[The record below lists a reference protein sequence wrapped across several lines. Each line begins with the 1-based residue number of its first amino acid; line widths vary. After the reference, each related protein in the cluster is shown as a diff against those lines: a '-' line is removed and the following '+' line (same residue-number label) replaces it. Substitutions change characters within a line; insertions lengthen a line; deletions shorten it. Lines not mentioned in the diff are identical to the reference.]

1 LTQALAQLG
10 AIQLGAI
17 DKPSFRGVKMKGAW
31 LETQL
36 FFRSVDQMMPAEGD
50 SDRLFSSASCFWQI
64 NRELLLGLAGMR
76 ALLMEIAHPLI
87 AAGVANHSDF
97 RKRPFKRLYRTMRLM
112 SCITFGSRKAAS
124 RAAQRICQCHSS
136 VHGELR
142 QPAGCHPSGSAYDAN
157 DAELKL
163 WVLATLID
171 SSLCLYELFV
181 RPLSTEQKESYY
193 QDSRRMGVMLGIASV
208 RMPADYGG
216 FAAYLQTMLS
226 GGTLV
231 VSAPAREVAAALLA
245 GPLRGRMVRA
255 ASFVS
260 IGLLPKDLRAA
271 YGLPWNE
278 TRQKQLLRLAAI
290 CRRLRPRLPD
300 LLCVNPQAWL
310 AEFGP

>member
-1 LTQALAQLG
+1 
-10 AIQLGAI
+10 
-17 DKPSFRGVKMKGAW
+17 
-31 LETQL
+31 
-36 FFRSVDQMMPAEGD
+36 MPAEKD
-50 SDRLFSSASCFWQI
+50 CDRLFSSASPFWQV
-64 NRELLLGLAGMR
+64 NREMLLGLAGMR
-76 ALLMEIAHPLI
+76 ALLMELAHPLI
-87 AAGVANHSDF
+87 AAGVAGHSDF

-124 RAAQRICQCHSS
+124 CAVQRIGQCHSS

-142 QPAGCHPSGSAYDAN
+142 QPAGCHCSGSAYDAN
-157 DAELKL
+157 DPQLKL

-181 RPLSTEQKESYY
+181 RPLSAEEKESYY
-193 QDSRRMGVMLGIASV
+193 QDSRRMGVLLGIDSA
-208 RMPADYGG
+208 RIPADYCG
-216 FAAYLQTMLS
+216 FVAYLDTMLS

-231 VSAPAREVAAALLA
+231 VSTPAREVAAALLA
-245 GPLRGRMVRA
+245 GPLQGRIVRA

-260 IGLLPKDLRAA
+260 IGLLPEDLRAA

-278 TRQKQLLRLAAI
+278 ARQKQLLRLAAI

-310 AEFGP
+310 AEVATRQIV

>member
-1 LTQALAQLG
+1 MN
-10 AIQLGAI
+10 
-17 DKPSFRGVKMKGAW
+17 SKMPYEK
-31 LETQL
+31 
-36 FFRSVDQMMPAEGD
+36 DC
-50 SDRLFSSASCFWQI
+50 DRLFSPASPFWQV
-64 NRELLLGLAGMR
+64 NREMLLGLAGMR

-87 AAGVANHSDF
+87 VAGVANHSDF

-124 RAAQRICQCHSS
+124 RAVQRIGQCHSS

-157 DAELKL
+157 DPELKL

-193 QDSRRMGVMLGIASV
+193 QDSRRMGVLLGITSA

-216 FAAYLQTMLS
+216 FSLYLQTMLS
-226 GGTLV
+226 GRTLA
-231 VSAPAREVAAALLA
+231 VSAPAREVATALLA
-245 GPLRGRMVRA
+245 GPLRGRIVRA

-260 IGLLPKDLRAA
+260 IGLLPKDLRVA

-278 TRQKQLLRLAAI
+278 ARQEQLLKLAAV

-300 LLCVNPQAWL
+300 LLCINPQAWL
-310 AEFGP
+310 AEFRLRLTRKRVNRGYQND

>member
-1 LTQALAQLG
+1 
-10 AIQLGAI
+10 
-17 DKPSFRGVKMKGAW
+17 
-31 LETQL
+31 
-36 FFRSVDQMMPAEGD
+36 MPTEGD

-76 ALLMEIAHPLI
+76 ALLMEVAHPLI

-112 SCITFGSRKAAS
+112 SCITFGSRKAAG
-124 RAAQRICQCHSS
+124 RAVQGIRQCHSS
-136 VHGELR
+136 VKGKLR
-142 QPAGCHPSGSAYDAN
+142 QPAGCHPLGRAYNAN
-157 DAELKL
+157 DPQLKL

-181 RPLSTEQKESYY
+181 RPLSVAEKESYY
-193 QDSRRMGVMLGIASV
+193 QDSRRMGLLLGIASAK
-208 RMPADYGG
+208 MPADYGS

-231 VSAPAREVAAALLA
+231 VGAPAQEVAAALLA
-245 GPLRGRMVRA
+245 GPVRGRIVRA

-271 YGLPWNE
+271 YGLSWNE
-278 TRQKQLLRLAAI
+278 ARQRQLLKLAAI
-290 CRRLRPRLPD
+290 CRRLRPWLPD

-310 AEFGP
+310 AEICSAPKCAAAEVMRPPLPPRLGGDEELNRRHAGRKEHFLR

>member
-1 LTQALAQLG
+1 
-10 AIQLGAI
+10 
-17 DKPSFRGVKMKGAW
+17 
-31 LETQL
+31 
-36 FFRSVDQMMPAEGD
+36 MPAGSD
-50 SDRLFSSASCFWQI
+50 SDRLFSPASPFWQI
-64 NRELLLGLAGMR
+64 NREMLLGLAGMR

-87 AAGVANHSDF
+87 AAGVADHSDF

-124 RAAQRICQCHSS
+124 RAVQRIGQCHSS
-136 VHGELR
+136 VQGQLR
-142 QPAGCHPSGSAYDAN
+142 QRAGCHPSGSAFTAN
-157 DAELKL
+157 DPELKL

-181 RPLSTEQKESYY
+181 RPLSVEERESYY
-193 QDSRRMGVMLGIASV
+193 QDSRRMGLLLGIASA
-208 RMPADYGG
+208 RMPADYCS

-231 VSAPAREVAAALLA
+231 VSAQAQEVAAGLLA
-245 GPLRGRMVRA
+245 GPVRGRIVRA

-271 YGLPWNE
+271 YGLSWNE
-278 TRQKQLLRLAAI
+278 ARQKRLLKLAAI
-290 CRRLRPRLPD
+290 CRRLRPWLPD

-310 AEFGP
+310 AEICFPPKRVARTKPAIH

>member
-1 LTQALAQLG
+1 
-10 AIQLGAI
+10 
-17 DKPSFRGVKMKGAW
+17 M
-31 LETQL
+31 
-36 FFRSVDQMMPAEGD
+36 
-50 SDRLFSSASCFWQI
+50 
-64 NRELLLGLAGMR
+64 LLGLAGMR

-87 AAGVANHSDF
+87 AAGVAEHSDF

-112 SCITFGSRKAAS
+112 SCITFGSRKAAR
-124 RAAQRICQCHSS
+124 RAVRRIGQCHSS

-142 QPAGCHPSGSAYDAN
+142 QPAGCHPAGCAYNAN
-157 DAELKL
+157 DPQLKL

-181 RPLSTEQKESYY
+181 RPLSENEKESYY
-193 QDSRRMGVMLGIASV
+193 QDSRRMGLFLGIDTAS
-208 RMPADYGG
+208 MPPDYRG
-216 FAAYLQTMLS
+216 FSSYLQTMLS
-226 GGTLV
+226 GGTLA

-245 GPLRGRMVRA
+245 GPLRGRIVRA

-260 IGLLPKDLRAA
+260 IGLLPKDLRVA

-278 TRQKQLLRLAAI
+278 ARQKQLLKLAAI

-310 AEFGP
+310 AEFGPRLTRNPIVGPVLPSVTSTGSASHLGGDED